1 MSDRPHRDSP
11 VRQHLLE
18 VASDLFYREGIA
30 NVGVDRILAEAQTTR
45 ATMYRHFRGKED
57 LVVAYLASEDTWLRE
72 TFAGAESMATSPE
85 HLLEIAIEGIADDA
99 TRHHT
104 RGCPFI
110 NGAAEY
116 PDAESPVRTVV
127 ADHRQ
132 WFRSTLARY
141 LESAGRSDGAA
152 DHLVML
158 RDAVLVG
165 CYLDDAD
172 AVRRTFVSAA
182 RAAAGL
188 S

>member
-1 MSDRPHRDSP
+1 M
-11 VRQHLLE
+11 RQHLLE

-45 ATMYRHFRGKED
+45 ATLYRHFRGKED
-57 LVVAYLASEDTWLRE
+57 LVVAYLAGEDEWLRN
-72 TFAGAESMATSPE
+72 TFAGAEAAASSPE
-85 HLLEIAIEGIADDA
+85 QLLEIAVEGIADDA

-116 PDAESPVRTVV
+116 PDAESPVRQVV
-127 ADHRQ
+127 ARHRQ

-141 LESAGRSDGAA
+141 LEAAGRPELVA

-172 AVRRTFVSAA
+172 DVRKTFVSTA

-188 S
+188 A